1 MRIKIYQIDHE
12 KDTKGVKFMPLEY
25 TGEHGGVDSSIYKTA
40 FYGDVEAD
48 DLEEIFN
55 IFNTDKIPGTHQ
67 GHSLSVSDV
76 VEVLDD
82 VPELVGRIDFL
93 GSNGLVGETIE
104 YSDSAEYNK
113 EIADSRDCGRPFLAT
128 RLADK
133 HIPAVEKGCYFSDS
147 VSFEKID
154 FNSSRCADMEGK
166 RALFVTP
173 HHTPVEIHIGND
185 LKSMQRAVGGL
196 IEMICPFED
205 ESAILVCNEEG
216 KLNGMEGN
224 RRLEGDVIA
233 GPFFIIRDDGEG
245 GTTDLTDEQVE
256 KYSRR
261 FAEPEDIS
269 PEEIEDHLGFTFT
282 SM

>member
-1 MRIKIYQIDHE
+1 MRIKVYQIDHE
-12 KDTKGVKFMPLEY
+12 KDAKQIRFESLE
-25 TGEHGGVDSSIYKTA
+25 TANMSGGVDSSIYKTA

-48 DLEEIFN
+48 DLEDIFR
-55 IFNTDKIPGTHQ
+55 IFNTDEIPGTHQ

-76 VEVLDD
+76 VEVLDN

-104 YSDSAEYNK
+104 YTDSAKYNQ
-113 EIADSRDCGRPFLAT
+113 EIADSRECGRPFLAT
-128 RLADK
+128 RLVDK
-133 HIPAVEKGCYFSDS
+133 HLPSVEKGCYFCDS
-147 VSFEKID
+147 SGFEKVD
-154 FNSSRCADMEGK
+154 FDSSQCVDMEGK
-166 RALFVTP
+166 RVLFVTP
-173 HHTPVEIHIGND
+173 HHTPVEIRIGDD
-185 LKSMQRAVGGL
+185 LKSMQRAVGGF

-224 RRLEGDVIA
+224 RRLEGDVIT

-269 PEEIEDHLGFTFT
+269 PEEIEENTGFTFI

>member
-12 KDTKGVKFMPLEY
+12 KDEKGVKFMPREY
-25 TGEHGGVDSSIYKTA
+25 AGEHGGIDPSVYKNS
-40 FYGDVEAD
+40 FYGDVGAKN
-48 DLEEIFN
+48 LEDIFR
-55 IFNTDKIPGTHQ
+55 IFNTDEIPGTHQ
-67 GHSLSVSDV
+67 GHSLSVSDI

-82 VPELVGRIDFL
+82 VP
-93 GSNGLVGETIE
+93 S
-104 YSDSAEYNK
+104 
-113 EIADSRDCGRPFLAT
+113 
-128 RLADK
+128 
-133 HIPAVEKGCYFSDS
+133 VEKGCYFCDT
-147 VSFEKID
+147 VGFEKVD
-154 FNSSRCADMEGK
+154 FDSSQCADMAGK
-166 RALFVTP
+166 RVLFVTP
-173 HHTPVEIHIGND
+173 HHTPVEIRISDD

-224 RRLEGDVIA
+224 RRLEGDVVA

-245 GTTDLTDEQVE
+245 GTTDLTDEQVQ
-256 KYSRR
+256 KYAHR
-261 FAEPEDIS
+261 FAKPEDIS